1 MQLVPP
7 LPPGPDAHDPYE
19 DIGDDLTDQEI
30 LDAQARATDAANADA
45 VASLHGHKY
54 RYAREWEAWLAWTG
68 SHWQRVGADVSLFG
82 DVVLTARREYAL
94 CRGRLARLEAQ
105 TAAIAVKHGLGS
117 PELTGHQQDIAHEKA
132 LLKWH
137 NGSQNTAKVNACI
150 AQLRGP
156 LSISFLDL
164 DTNPWLLNVDN
175 GTVDLRTGELR
186 DHAPSDLLTNCL
198 EIPYLPDRKAPL
210 WQSFLNGCMGGSQLL
225 VLYLQRLVG
234 YTLTASTQ
242 EHLLVFCYGAT
253 GSNGKSTFLRVLQQL
268 LGPYAAAAPRTML
281 FAQKA
286 GDVHPTELATLHG
299 KRLGV
304 CSEIGEESRIDEAK
318 VKDLTGGDRISCRR
332 MQEDFWDYVPTH
344 KLWIA
349 GNHKPV
355 ITGTDGGIW
364 RRIRVVPWL
373 RTFAPAEQDKDL
385 PAKLKAEL
393 PGILAWAIQGCLEWL
408 RVGVSDPPEVLAAT
422 AEYREQSDPVGDFL
436 RAHVVFAPDG
446 RMTAKAL
453 RGTYESWCE
462 EMGHQPIGAR
472 RLGQRLRLHGVTPT
486 SVRVDGRVLDGWAG
500 VRLLSLGEFPAE
512 PPPKAPPA

>member
-1 MQLVPP
+1 VQLVPP
-7 LPPGPDAHDPYE
+7 LPPGPDDLFDE
-19 DIGDDLTDQEI
+19 VVDDLTDQEI

-45 VASLHGHKY
+45 VASLHGPKY

-68 SHWQRVGADVSLFG
+68 THWQRVGADVLLFR
-82 DVVLTARREYAL
+82 DVVHTARREYAL
-94 CRGRLARLEAQ
+94 CKGRLVRLESQ
-105 TAAIAVKHGLGS
+105 TAAIASQFMLGS
-117 PELTGHQQDIAHEKA
+117 PELKAHMALIDHEKA

-150 AQLRGP
+150 SQLRAP
-156 LSISFLDL
+156 LSITFLDL
-164 DTNPWLLNVDN
+164 DKNPWLLNCAN

-186 DHAPSDLLTNCL
+186 DHSPEDLITNCL

-210 WQSFLNGCMGGSQLL
+210 WTRFLDTCMGNSTLL

-253 GSNGKSTFLRVLQQL
+253 GSNGKSTFLRVMQQL
-268 LGPYAAAAPRTML
+268 LGPYGAAAPRTML

-304 CSEIGEESRIDEAK
+304 CSEVGEEARIDEAK

-332 MQEDFWDYVPTH
+332 MQEDFWDYLPTH

-373 RTFAPAEQDKDL
+373 RTFAPEEQDKDL

-393 PGILAWAIQGCLEWL
+393 PGILAWAVRGTLEWL
-408 RVGVSDPPEVLAAT
+408 RIGVCDPPEVLEAT
-422 AEYREQSDPVGDFL
+422 AEYRAQSDPVGDFL
-436 RAHVVFAPDG
+436 RAHVVFDREA
-446 RMTAKAL
+446 RMAAKAL
-453 RGTYESWCE
+453 RTAYESWCE
-462 EMGHQPIGAR
+462 EMGHQPVGAR
-472 RLGQRLRLHGVTPT
+472 RLAQRLRLNGVTDT
-486 SVRVDGRVLDGWAG
+486 TLRIEGRPVNGWAG
-500 VRLLSLGEFPAE
+500 VRLLAIGEFPRE
-512 PPPKAPPA
+512 PPPAPPNA